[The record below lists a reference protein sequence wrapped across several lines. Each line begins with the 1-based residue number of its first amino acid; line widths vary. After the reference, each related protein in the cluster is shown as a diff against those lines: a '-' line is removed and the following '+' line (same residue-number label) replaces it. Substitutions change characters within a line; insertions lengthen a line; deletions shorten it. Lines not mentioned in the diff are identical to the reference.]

1 MRQTTLATG
10 VEIAPFVVSYQMPD
24 TSSLQGLIQHS
35 KTINAWGDSTVGQNL
50 IKLEVRKSTQ
60 INLPQLGFNQQQI
73 DDLAPL
79 DFAGSCLFDYL
90 LSYPEASMGFPEFEV
105 REAPQIIKYEKGD
118 AYHQA
123 HADFHPYNFPNRH
136 LTFCLYLNTVDL
148 GGELCFVR
156 QGVEIK
162 PIEGTAVI
170 FPSGWTHAHH
180 TKPTMSTRY
189 VFQLWWS
196 FDQKEGS

>member
-1 MRQTTLATG
+1 MIETMSITG
-10 VEIAPFVVSYQMPD
+10 VEVAPFVVSYKMSD
-24 TSSLQGLIQHS
+24 TSSLQDLIQHS
-35 KTINAWGDSTVGQNL
+35 ETINAWGDSKVGREEMKPDL
-50 IKLEVRKSTQ
+50 RSSTQ
-60 INLPQLGFNQQQI
+60 INLPELGLTQQQI

-79 DFAGSCLFDYL
+79 HFAASCLFDYL
-90 LSYPEASMGFPEFEV
+90 LSYPEASMGLPEFEV

-123 HADFHPYNFPNRH
+123 HADIHPDTFPNRH
-136 LTFCLYLNTVDL
+136 LTFCLYLNTVRS

-156 QGVEIK
+156 QGVEVK

-170 FPSGWTHAHH
+170 FPSGWTHAHY
-180 TKPTMSTRY
+180 TKPTKSKRY

-196 FDQKEGS
+196 FDEIG